1 MNMHRKPSGDKGR
14 PLMAVLEVRR
24 YRAYAAP
31 VTTVGAVVIGDEILT
46 GKVVDV
52 NAVKLIV
59 LCANA
64 GVRVERVVV
73 VGDEPADI
81 AEEVA
86 RLAGRCEL
94 VVTSGG
100 VGPTHDDRTVE
111 GVARAFGL
119 AVVRDADL
127 EGMIRGWWG
136 DRLTPAALRMA
147 NVPEGSQLVFSS
159 DAMLPIVVCRNVYL
173 LPGIPRLF
181 ERKLEALRRVLV
193 GEPVILGS
201 VYLAADESDVAD
213 ALAEVDRTHADVKI
227 GSYPQ
232 PRDADHR
239 VWITVEGSSR
249 EVVVAAIHDLTAALP
264 ADVVVRI
271 DEP

>member
-1 MNMHRKPSGDKGR
+1 
-14 PLMAVLEVRR
+14 MAVVLEVRR
-24 YRAYAAP
+24 CRAYADR

-46 GKVVDV
+46 GKVVDA
-52 NAVKLIV
+52 NTPRLIA
-59 LCANA
+59 LCATVGA
-64 GVRVERVVV
+64 RVERVVM
-73 VGDEPADI
+73 VGDDPADI
-81 AEEVA
+81 AGEVR
-86 RLAGRCEL
+86 RLSDLCEL

-119 AVVRDADL
+119 GVVRHPDL
-127 EGMIRGWWG
+127 DGMIRGWWG

-147 NVPEGSQLVFSS
+147 DVPEGSQLVFSS
-159 DAMLPIVVCRNVYL
+159 DAMLPIVVCRNVHL

-181 ERKLEALRRVLV
+181 ERKLEVIQRLLV
-193 GEPVILGS
+193 GVPVVLGS

-213 ALAEVDRTHADVKI
+213 ALAEVDRIHDQVKI

-239 VWITVEGSSR
+239 VWITVEGTTR
-249 EVVVAAIHDLTAALP
+249 DAVVAAMDALTDSLP
-264 ADVVVRI
+264 GGVVVRTQ
-271 DEP
+271 EP

>member
-1 MNMHRKPSGDKGR
+1 M
-14 PLMAVLEVRR
+14 
-24 YRAYAAP
+24 
-31 VTTVGAVVIGDEILT
+31 TTVGAVVIGDEILT

-52 NAVKLIV
+52 NTPKLLA
-59 LCANA
+59 LCAGSGA
-64 GVRVERVVV
+64 RVERVVL
-73 VGDEPADI
+73 VGDDPSDI
-81 AEEVA
+81 ADEVDRMA
-86 RLAGRCEL
+86 ARCEL

-100 VGPTHDDRTVE
+100 VGPTHDDRTVD

-119 AVVRDADL
+119 SVVRDADL

-147 NVPEGSQLVFSS
+147 DVPEGSRLVFSS

-173 LPGIPRLF
+173 LPGVPRLF
-181 ERKLEALRRVLV
+181 ERKLEVLRRVLV
-193 GEPVILGS
+193 GRPMILGS
-201 VYLAADESDVAD
+201 VYLAVDESDVAD
-213 ALAEVDRTHADVKI
+213 ALAEVDRTHGDVKI

-239 VWITVEGSSR
+239 VWITVEGPDR
-249 EVVVAAIHDLTAALP
+249 EIVAAAMRDLTAALP
-264 ADVVVRI
+264 TGVVVRT